1 MCLDLVKLITAATRA
16 FSGAHFIGSAKIGAG
31 MFAAESY
38 TSRHFIA
45 IVTMACLCVLL
56 GGPSYAAGAESLIIA
71 GATYY
76 EPGVSGPGWA
86 WTDADHLE
94 LKGYVGEAIGAEGDL
109 VLTLAGQNSVTESH
123 APDADITLC
132 GMEVWGNLTL
142 RGTGTLT
149 ATGSQCGIHV
159 SQALVV
165 DGCTVI
171 ARADGADITDE
182 AVAGVIAGD
191 MAVRGCGRVF
201 AAGAG
206 SGAGVRAYG
215 VYLQDLRLG
224 DGAAGCRLSADAS
237 WLDAAG
243 ADGGVA
249 CAGGALESARFVTPV
264 GGTFGAS
271 GVVDAVGNVALR
283 AVIEPEVATPPA
295 GETDRGEVPG
305 DNAGSS
311 SANANPAVG
320 EPTTGPTANPALK
333 PAATTTKTSTTVTKT
348 TVAKVPKPKAATATT
363 AALPKT
369 GDNNW
374 IAASA
379 TLFLLGTVLLA
390 AAYRCL
396 GPV

>member
-1 MCLDLVKLITAATRA
+1 
-16 FSGAHFIGSAKIGAG
+16 

-38 TSRHFIA
+38 TSRHYIA
-45 IVTMACLCVLL
+45 IVAMVCLCVLL
-56 GGPSYAAGAESLIIA
+56 GGPSYAAGAECLIIA

-86 WTDADHLE
+86 WADADHLE
-94 LKGYVGEAIGAEGDL
+94 LNGYAGEAIGAEGDL
-109 VLTLAGQNSVTESH
+109 VLTLTGQNSVTESH

-165 DGCTVI
+165 DGCSVD

-191 MAVRGCGRVF
+191 MAVRGGGRVV

-206 SGAGVRAYG
+206 SGTGVRAYG
-215 VYLQDLRLG
+215 VYLQDAGLG
-224 DGAAGCRLSADAS
+224 DGAAGYRLSVDAS
-237 WLDAAG
+237 WLDATG

-249 CAGGALESARFVTPV
+249 CAGGSLVSARFVTPA
-264 GGTFGAS
+264 GGTFGAG
-271 GVVDAVGNVALR
+271 GVVDASGAMAQHV
-283 AVIEPEVATPPA
+283 VIEPDVATPPV
-295 GETDRGEVPG
+295 GETDGRDVPDDSTDKSPG
-305 DNAGSS
+305 D
-311 SANANPAVG
+311 ANPAAG

-333 PAATTTKTSTTVTKT
+333 PAAATTKTTTTVTKT
-348 TVAKVPKPKAATATT
+348 TVAKTTKPKPATATVSS
-363 AALPKT
+363 LPKT
-369 GDNNW
+369 ADNNW
-374 IAASA
+374 IAVSA
-379 TLFLLGTVLLA
+379 MLFLLGTVLLA
-390 AAYRCL
+390 AACRC
-396 GPV
+396 

>member
-1 MCLDLVKLITAATRA
+1 
-16 FSGAHFIGSAKIGAG
+16 
-31 MFAAESY
+31 MFAAESH
-38 TSRHFIA
+38 TSRHYIA
-45 IVTMACLCVLL
+45 IVAMACLCVLL
-56 GGPSYAAGAESLIIA
+56 DGPSYAAGAESLIIA

-94 LKGYVGEAIGAEGDL
+94 LNGYAGEAIGAEGDL

-165 DGCTVI
+165 DGCSFD

-191 MAVRGCGRVF
+191 MAVRGGGRIV
-201 AAGAG
+201 AGGAG

-215 VYLQDLRLG
+215 VYLQDAALG
-224 DGAAGCRLSADAS
+224 DGAAGCRLSVDAS
-237 WLDAAG
+237 WLDATG

-249 CAGGALESARFVTPV
+249 CLGGSLVSARFATPA
-264 GGTFGAS
+264 GGTFGTS
-271 GVVDAVGNVALR
+271 GVVDAAGVVAPH
-283 AVIEPEVATPPA
+283 VMVEPDVAMPPA
-295 GETDRGEVPG
+295 GENDRGKVPG
-305 DNAGSS
+305 NSVDKSPS
-311 SANANPAVG
+311 DANPAAG
-320 EPTTGPTANPALK
+320 EPTTGPTANPSLK
-333 PAATTTKTSTTVTKT
+333 PAATTAKTTTTVTKT
-348 TVAKVPKPKAATATT
+348 TVSTPSKSKSATATT
-363 AALPKT
+363 VVLPKT
-369 GDNNW
+369 GNSNW
-374 IAASA
+374 IAASVA
-379 TLFLLGTVLLA
+379 LFLLGTLLMA
-390 AAYRCL
+390 AACRC
-396 GPV
+396 

>member
-1 MCLDLVKLITAATRA
+1 
-16 FSGAHFIGSAKIGAG
+16 

-45 IVTMACLCVLL
+45 IVAMACLCVLL
-56 GGPSYAAGAESLIIA
+56 GGPSYAAGAESLTIA

-76 EPGVSGPGWA
+76 EPGASGPGWA

-94 LKGYVGEAIGAEGDL
+94 LNGYAGEAIGAEGDL

-149 ATGSQCGIHV
+149 ATGSQCGIHA
-159 SQALVV
+159 SQTLVV
-165 DGCTVI
+165 DGCSVD
-171 ARADGADITDE
+171 ARADGSDITDE

-191 MAVRGCGRVF
+191 MAVRGGGRVV

-215 VYLQDLRLG
+215 AYLQDAGIG
-224 DGAAGCRLSADAS
+224 DGAASCRLSVDAS
-237 WLDAAG
+237 WLDATG

-249 CAGGALESARFVTPV
+249 CLGGSLVSARFVTPA
-264 GGTFGAS
+264 GGAFGAS
-271 GVVDAVGNVALR
+271 GVMDASGAVAPH
-283 AVIEPEVATPPA
+283 VVVEPDVATPPA

-305 DNAGSS
+305 D
-311 SANANPAVG
+311 SADKSPDDASPAAG
-320 EPTTGPTANPALK
+320 EPATGPTANPALK
-333 PAATTTKTSTTVTKT
+333 PAATTTKTTTTATKT
-348 TVAKVPKPKAATATT
+348 TVAKVPKPKAATAAT

-369 GDNNW
+369 GDNCW
-374 IAASA
+374 ITASVA
-379 TLFLLGTVLLA
+379 LFLLGTVLLA
-390 AAYRCL
+390 AAYRC
-396 GPV
+396 

>member
-1 MCLDLVKLITAATRA
+1 
-16 FSGAHFIGSAKIGAG
+16 

-38 TSRHFIA
+38 TSRHYIA
-45 IVTMACLCVLL
+45 IVAMACLCVLL

-94 LKGYVGEAIGAEGDL
+94 LNGYAGEAIGAEGDL

-123 APDADITLC
+123 TPDADITLC

-165 DGCTVI
+165 DGCSVD

-191 MAVRGCGRVF
+191 MAVRGGGRVV

-215 VYLQDLRLG
+215 VYLQDAGLG
-224 DGAAGCRLSADAS
+224 DGADGCRLSVDAS

-243 ADGGVA
+243 TDGGVA
-249 CAGGALESARFVTPV
+249 CTGGSLVSARFVTPA
-264 GGTFGAS
+264 GGVFGAS
-271 GVVDAVGNVALR
+271 GVLDVGGAVAPHV
-283 AVIEPEVATPPA
+283 VVEPEGATAPA
-295 GETDRGEVPG
+295 GETDGSDVPG
-305 DNAGSS
+305 DNVDKSPTG
-311 SANANPAVG
+311 ANPAAG
-320 EPTTGPTANPALK
+320 EPNAGPTANPALK
-333 PAATTTKTSTTVTKT
+333 PAAATTKKTTTITKT
-348 TVAKVPKPKAATATT
+348 TGAKASKPKTATATT

-369 GDNNW
+369 ADNNW
-374 IAASA
+374 IAASL
-379 TLFLLGTVLLA
+379 TLFILGTALLA
-390 AAYRCL
+390 AAYRC
-396 GPV
+396 

>member
-1 MCLDLVKLITAATRA
+1 MRFAGRA
-16 FSGAHFIGSAKIGAG
+16 FLCRRRGEPHHRGRDVLRAG
-31 MFAAESY
+31 
-38 TSRHFIA
+38 R
-45 IVTMACLCVLL
+45 V
-56 GGPSYAAGAESLIIA
+56 GPRW
-71 GATYY
+71 
-76 EPGVSGPGWA
+76 V

-94 LKGYVGEAIGAEGDL
+94 LNGYAGEAIGAEGDL

-142 RGTGTLT
+142 RGSGTLT

-165 DGCTVI
+165 DGCTVD

-182 AVAGVIAGD
+182 AVAGLIAGD
-191 MAVRGCGRVF
+191 MAVRGGGRVV

-215 VYLQDLRLG
+215 VYLQDAG
-224 DGAAGCRLSADAS
+224 IGAGVAACRLSVDAS

-249 CAGGALESARFVTPV
+249 CTGGSLVSARFVTPA

-271 GVVDAVGNVALR
+271 GVVDASGAVAPHV
-283 AVIEPEVATPPA
+283 VIEPDVTTPPA
-295 GETDRGEVPG
+295 GETDGGVVPG
-305 DNAGSS
+305 DNTDKSPADV
-311 SANANPAVG
+311 NPAAG

-333 PAATTTKTSTTVTKT
+333 PATTTAKTTTTITKT

-363 AALPKT
+363 TTLPKT
-369 GDNNW
+369 GDTNW
-374 IAASA
+374 IAASL
-379 TLFLLGTVLLA
+379 TLLILGTALLA
-390 AAYRCL
+390 AVYRC
-396 GPV
+396 